1 MTGNQRFLQA
11 LELMANQV
19 KSNPRIL
26 VVDDEP
32 IIRYLVEGLLSPL
45 YDVTLASSGTEA
57 LQKSLEN
64 PPPDLILLDWI
75 MPDLDGVS
83 VCRQLQ
89 ENPLTKGIP
98 VLFLTI
104 KRDISDEVR
113 GFAAGAVDYIPKPVS
128 PPQLMAR
135 IKTHLELKAMQ
146 KELASERDKLETLLE
161 QRNIE
166 LENAQAL
173 ALGFVESM
181 VLGEQEADRSAFYR
195 LALKENLGINTHQ
208 NEVKR
213 FLNSRQNKETQRPV
227 PEVARGVILEQLEKI
242 LQSTWFANTERL
254 RDLLKFI
261 VCETLDG
268 HTSTLKAFT
277 IAVEVFQRDE
287 NFDPQQDPLIRVHA
301 GNLRKRLE
309 QYYESAGDD
318 DQIVIGVPKGSYHA
332 EFAVRTDL
340 AQHLLTT

>member
-1 MTGNQRFLQA
+1 MEIQS
-11 LELMANQV
+11 
-19 KSNPRIL
+19 KSKPRIL

-32 IIRYLVEGLLSPL
+32 IIRDLLEGLLTPY
-45 YDVTLASSGTEA
+45 YDVILASSGFGA
-57 LQKSLEN
+57 LQKSVEN
-64 PPPDLILLDWI
+64 PPPDLILLDWV

-83 VCRQLQ
+83 VCQQLQ
-89 ENPLTKGIP
+89 QNPHTKGIP

-104 KRDISDEVR
+104 KRDIDDEVR

-135 IKTHLELKAMQ
+135 IKTHLDLKTVQ
-146 KELASERDKLETLLE
+146 KELAWERDKLEKLLE

-166 LENAQAL
+166 LEKAQAL

-181 VLGEQEADRSAFYR
+181 VLGEQEKDRRAFYR
-195 LALKENLGINTHQ
+195 LALKESLGINAQQ
-208 NEVKR
+208 NEVIK
-213 FLNSRQNKETQRPV
+213 FLNSRHSQEAQNPL
-227 PEVARGVILEQLEKI
+227 PEVAKGAVLEQMDKI

-309 QYYESAGDD
+309 QYYESVGDAD
-318 DQIVIGVPKGSYHA
+318 PIVIGVPKGSYYA
-332 EFAVRTDL
+332 EFSVRSDL
-340 AQHLLTT
+340 LQHLPVS

>member
-1 MTGNQRFLQA
+1 MDNQDI
-11 LELMANQV
+11 
-19 KSNPRIL
+19 SNPRIL

-32 IIRYLVEGLLSPL
+32 IIRYLVEGLLAPY
-45 YDVTLASSGTEA
+45 YDVILASSGSEA
-57 LQKSLEN
+57 LQKSIET
-64 PPPDLILLDWI
+64 PQPDLILLDWV
-75 MPDLDGVS
+75 MPDLNGVN
-83 VCRQLQ
+83 VCQQLQ
-89 ENPLTKGIP
+89 QNPLTKGIP

-104 KRDISDEVR
+104 KRDIDDEVR

-146 KELASERDKLETLLE
+146 KELAEERDKLEKLLE
-161 QRNIE
+161 QRNLE

-195 LALKENLGINTHQ
+195 LALKENLGINVQH
-208 NEVKR
+208 NEVKN
-213 FLNSRQNKETQRPV
+213 FLNSRQKQQTQRPV
-227 PEVARGVILEQLEKI
+227 PEVARGVVLEQMEKI
-242 LQSTWFANTERL
+242 LQSSWFANTERL

-287 NFDPQQDPLIRVHA
+287 NFDPQRDPLIRVHA

-309 QYYESAGDD
+309 QYYESDGGD
-318 DQIVIGVPKGSYHA
+318 DQIVIGVPKGNYHA
-332 EFAVRTDL
+332 EFTVRSNSTL
-340 AQHLLTT
+340 PLFEPTNVV